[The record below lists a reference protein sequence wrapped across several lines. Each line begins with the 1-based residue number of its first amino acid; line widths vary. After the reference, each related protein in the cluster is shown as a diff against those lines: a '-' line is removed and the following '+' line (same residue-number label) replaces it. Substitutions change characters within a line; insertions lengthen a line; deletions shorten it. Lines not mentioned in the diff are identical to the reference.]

1 MCGINGFSFND
12 EKLILGMI
20 DKTHHRGPDDEG
32 ILLGK
37 KISFGHNRLSII
49 DLSSAGHQ
57 PMTTKDGNFSV
68 IFNGEIYNFLEIKN
82 QLKVLGCQFGSQS
95 DTEVLLLGWQK
106 WGEKLLEK
114 INGIFSFAI
123 WDHQKEE
130 LFLARDHFGVKPLY
144 YYFDQNKI
152 IFSSEIKAIL
162 LHDIKKELDF
172 DSLNIFFRF
181 LYIPAPKTAFKNI
194 YKLSPGYFIKWR
206 DGNLEL
212 KKYYQLDC
220 KIKYDNYDQAKK
232 DLRNIFDR
240 AVEDQMVSD
249 RPLGLF
255 LSGGFDSTAIL
266 GSMSRIVNH
275 PIETFSVSFQTEIE
289 KGKYNADANLAQ
301 KTAKFYHTNHHQ
313 LDLSAQDVE
322 NNFFASVY
330 QMDDLVSNHIQ
341 VANYLLAKFAK
352 DKVAVVFGGD
362 GGDELFAG
370 YERYYLNNVIDIWQK
385 IPQMM
390 RDNFFLHKTAKIFNK
405 EDLYKRINIK
415 NQQTRFFDFM
425 TQKEADVAKILTK
438 GIYNR
443 DYTLDYFAKY
453 FKNNNTFVQ
462 NLLLTD
468 FQTWLPDESLVRSDK
483 MSMAHGLEYRVPILD
498 KRMVEFAFSIPN
510 QWKVNRR
517 DQGKKIFIDALV
529 DYFPD
534 YLLNQP
540 KRGWFS
546 PAAKWLRGDLQAL
559 MKQVLSTDFN
569 SDTRDFFDWHE
580 INMIVDNHLTGK
592 KYNLN
597 LIWALMTFQV
607 WYKQYFK

>member
-12 EKLILGMI
+12 EKLILGMVN
-20 DKTHHRGPDDEG
+20 KTHHRGPDDEG

-57 PMTTKDGNFSV
+57 PMTTKDGKFSI

-106 WGEKLLEK
+106 WGEQLLEK

-130 LFLARDHFGVKPLY
+130 LFLVRDHFGVKPLY
-144 YYFDQNKI
+144 YYFDKNKI

-162 LHDIKKELDF
+162 LHDVKKELDF

-194 YKLSPGYFIKWR
+194 YKLLPGHFVKWR

-212 KKYYQLDC
+212 KKYYQLDNT
-220 KIKYDNYDQAKK
+220 IKYHNYNQAKK
-232 DLRNIFDR
+232 DLRNIFDK

-249 RPLGLF
+249 RPLGVF

-266 GSMSRIVNH
+266 GSMSRMVNH
-275 PIETFSVSFQTEIE
+275 PIETFSVSFKTEIE
-289 KGKYNADANLAQ
+289 KIKYNADANLAQ

-313 LDLSAQDVE
+313 LDLCAQDVE
-322 NNFFASVY
+322 DNFFASVY

-341 VANYLLAKFAK
+341 VANYLLAKFAQNN
-352 DKVAVVFGGD
+352 VAVVFGGD

-370 YERYYLNNVIDIWQK
+370 YERYYLNYLIDNWQK
-385 IPQMM
+385 IPQVM
-390 RDNFFLHKTAKIFNK
+390 RENVLLQQTAKVFNK
-405 EDLYKRINIK
+405 EELYKRININ
-415 NQQTRFFDFM
+415 NQQERFFDFM
-425 TQKEADVAKILTK
+425 SQKEAAVAKILTK
-438 GIYNR
+438 NLYNN
-443 DYTLDYFAKY
+443 YTFDYFNKY
-453 FKNNNTFVQ
+453 FKNNNNFLQ

-468 FQTWLPDESLVRSDK
+468 FHTWLPDESLVRSDK

-510 QWKVNRR
+510 KWKINKR
-517 DQGKKIFIDALV
+517 DQGKKIFIDALS

-534 YLLNQP
+534 YLLSQP

-546 PAAKWLRGDLQAL
+546 PAAKWLRGDLQPL
-559 MKQVLSTDFN
+559 MRQLLSADFN
-569 SDTRDFFDWHE
+569 VGTKDFFDWNE
-580 INMIVDNHLTGK
+580 INHMVENHLSSK

>member
-12 EKLILGMI
+12 ERLILGMVN
-20 DKTHHRGPDDEG
+20 KTHHRGPDDEG

-57 PMTTKDGNFSV
+57 PMTTKDGKFSI

-82 QLKVLGCQFGSQS
+82 QLKVLGCQFSSHS

-130 LFLARDHFGVKPLY
+130 LFLVRDHFGVKPLY
-144 YYFDQNKI
+144 YYFDKNKI

-162 LHDIKKELDF
+162 LHDVKKELDF

-194 YKLSPGYFIKWR
+194 YKLLPGYFVKWR

-212 KKYYQLDC
+212 KKYYQLDDA
-220 KIKYDNYDQAKK
+220 IKYHNYNQAKK
-232 DLRNIFDR
+232 DLRNIFDK

-249 RPLGLF
+249 RPLGVF

-266 GSMSRIVNH
+266 GSMSRMVNH
-275 PIETFSVSFQTEIE
+275 PIETFSVSFKTEID
-289 KGKYNADANLAQ
+289 KMKYNADANLAQ
-301 KTAKFYHTNHHQ
+301 KTAQFYHTNHNQ

-322 NNFFASVY
+322 DNFFASVY

-352 DKVAVVFGGD
+352 NKVAVVFGGD

-370 YERYYLNNVIDIWQK
+370 YERYYLNYLIDNWQK
-385 IPQMM
+385 IPQVM
-390 RDNFFLHKTAKIFNK
+390 RENVLLHQTAKVFSK
-405 EDLYKRINIK
+405 EDLYKRININ
-415 NQQTRFFDFM
+415 NQQERFFDFM
-425 TQKEADVAKILTK
+425 SQKEADVAKILTK
-438 GIYNR
+438 NIYNN
-443 DYTLDYFAKY
+443 YTVDYFNKY
-453 FKNNNTFVQ
+453 FKKKNNFLQ

-468 FQTWLPDESLVRSDK
+468 FNTWLPDESLVRSDK
-483 MSMAHGLEYRVPILD
+483 MSMAYGLEYRVPILD

-510 QWKVNRR
+510 KWKINKR
-517 DQGKKIFIDALV
+517 DQGKKIFIDALS

-534 YLLNQP
+534 YLLSQP

-546 PAAKWLRGDLQAL
+546 PAAKWLRGDLQPL
-559 MKQVLSTDFN
+559 MRQLLSANFN
-569 SDTRDFFDWHE
+569 VGTKDFFDWNE
-580 INMIVDNHLTGK
+580 INHMVDNHLSSK
-592 KYNLN
+592 QYNLN